1 MKLDEKKA
9 STTHNATMKSESV
22 RKIVL
27 FAGKTSE

>member
-9 STTHNATMKSESV
+9 STMHRTMESESV